1 MASQSLF
8 PQGGKA
14 KPHHSEPSGRI
25 ARSFFA
31 SLPKE
36 TAGEGGGPPS
46 EGAERVSSTQA
57 RGLES
62 PTAHSPWRVLPI
74 NSCPSTPCR
83 STFQRSQR
91 LYDSC
96 WRAAR
101 RYTRQCSRLPP
112 AEQGARELHGVT
124 ALQETLNKILLVI
137 SLPFPPPKK
146 SIVLG

>member
-74 NSCPSTPCR
+74 NSCPSYSHVAALSNDPNACMTAAGRLHGATPDSAQGFHQQNREQESCMESQPCR
-83 STFQRSQR
+83 R
-91 LYDSC
+91 LLI
-96 WRAAR
+96 
-101 RYTRQCSRLPP
+101 RYS
-112 AEQGARELHGVT
+112 
-124 ALQETLNKILLVI
+124 
-137 SLPFPPPKK
+137 
-146 SIVLG
+146 